1 MILAKYGRL
10 NISNKISLFGKLS
23 IFLFL
28 FFFPIWN
35 IYYSRILAD
44 EGLYYSTIY
53 HNSHDLGIAEQAAL
67 RQNSAGRLAVGP
79 PALSHQNPTV
89 CSFACRCRLRSAL
102 WSLFQLSPARC
113 LIVRPYAESKF
124 SCRAVVVNIL
134 YCNFLW
140 PQPPSP
146 SLPLQR
152 KK

>member
-1 MILAKYGRL
+1 M
-10 NISNKISLFGKLS
+10 
-23 IFLFL
+23 
-28 FFFPIWN
+28 
-35 IYYSRILAD
+35 AD

-134 YCNFLW
+134 YCNFFMASTPL
-140 PQPPSP
+140 PFPPPAKKKIVRQLSKFGRLNISNKI
-146 SLPLQR
+146 SLSISHKILLIT
-152 KK
+152 